1 MDSYWI
7 AVLAGS
13 AAVYF
18 WKILGYA
25 LPKRFAENKA
35 VVVFASKLTIALLA
49 ALTAVQT
56 FAIGQTLTL
65 DSRIPAVALAAL
77 LYWRKAPFIIAV
89 AMAALVAAALRYFL
103 GWS

>member
-1 MDSYWI
+1 MDSYWT
-7 AVLAGS
+7 AVLASS

-18 WKILGYA
+18 WKILGYS
-25 LPKRFAENKA
+25 LPKRFAENES

-56 FAIGQTLTL
+56 FANGQTLNL
-65 DSRIPAVALAAL
+65 DSRLPAIAVAAL
-77 LYWRKAPFIIAV
+77 LYWRKAPFIVAV
-89 AMAALVAAALRYFL
+89 AVAALVAAALRFFL

>member
-7 AVLAGS
+7 AVLVGS

-18 WKILGYA
+18 WKILGYS
-25 LPKRFAENKA
+25 LPKRFAEKEA

-56 FAIGQTLTL
+56 FASGQQLTL
-65 DSRIPAVALAAL
+65 DSRLAGVGIAAL
-77 LYWRKAPFIIAV
+77 LYWRKAPFIVSVV
-89 AMAALVAAALRYFL
+89 AAALVAAGLRYFL
-103 GWS
+103 GWA